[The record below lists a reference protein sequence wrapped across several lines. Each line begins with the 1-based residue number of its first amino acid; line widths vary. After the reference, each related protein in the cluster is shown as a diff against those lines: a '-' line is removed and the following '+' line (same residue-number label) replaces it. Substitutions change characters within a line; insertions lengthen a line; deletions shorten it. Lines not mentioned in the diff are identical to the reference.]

1 VQRFEEFATQQVWL
15 SDTAPAD
22 AVQRLDRAGL
32 QVVDTRTTAARRAL
46 LDRSAPALGLLL
58 FAFAA
63 AAAAVL
69 AAGATAVALYLS
81 GRRRSFELAAMLVV
95 GAPRRSL
102 VAAAVGEQLLVLGTA
117 LVLGVAGGLGAAL
130 LVLPAVPELPAGG
143 AADLRYAPHAG
154 SLVLFLVGL
163 AAVVVA
169 TAAGAALGLVRAAR
183 PGLLREAA
191 P

>member
-1 VQRFEEFATQQVWL
+1 
-15 SDTAPAD
+15 
-22 AVQRLDRAGL
+22 
-32 QVVDTRTTAARRAL
+32 
-46 LDRSAPALGLLL
+46 SAPALGMLL

-95 GAPRRSL
+95 GSPRRSL

-117 LVLGVAGGLGAAL
+117 LVLGVTGGLAAAL
-130 LVLPAVPELPAGG
+130 LVLPAVPELPDDGPPV
-143 AADLRYAPHAG
+143 LRYVPHVG
-154 SLVLFLVGL
+154 GLTLFLAGL

-169 TAAGAALGLVRAAR
+169 TAAGAAAALIRHAR
-183 PGLLREAA
+183 PALLREGA